1 MEENKSFLEI
11 QKTIDK
17 FINKHGGYWPP
28 LSMFAA
34 LVEEIGELARELN
47 HLEKHKT
54 KKLGKPQ
61 VKCLGEELAD
71 AVFSIVC
78 LANYYQINLNEEL
91 NKVLLKYKTR
101 DSKRFI

>member
-54 KKLGKPQ
+54 KKLGKPFM
-61 VKCLGEELAD
+61 VTC
-71 AVFSIVC
+71 FC
-78 LANYYQINLNEEL
+78 YP
-91 NKVLLKYKTR
+91 LLLYWGFL
-101 DSKRFI
+101 SFGPLLIHLY